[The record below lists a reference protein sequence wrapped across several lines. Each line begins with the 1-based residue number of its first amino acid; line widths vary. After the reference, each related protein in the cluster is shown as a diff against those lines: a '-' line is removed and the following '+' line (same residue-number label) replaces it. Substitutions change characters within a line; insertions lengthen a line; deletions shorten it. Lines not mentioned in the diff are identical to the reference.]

1 MKDEDGPSLLL
12 DEWAELLQPNRIIL
26 LDRLEDLR
34 SQGFQPDT
42 KDCRQLEKFDLMES
56 TQLQGENEIKVTFEV
71 FKMPHLSAPEMSFLK
86 DIWKQ

>member
-1 MKDEDGPSLLL
+1 MTNQ
-12 DEWAELLQPNRIIL
+12 LLQLNRINWIIL
-26 LDRLEDLR
+26 LDRLEGLR